1 VTKPARNATQDTPDT
16 RDHLYEPAL
25 IKLAPERA
33 PQVER
38 EQILDQG
45 SEGACTGFALAAVIN
60 HSALGYRPPAPEAI
74 EPKTAPGVR

>member
-1 VTKPARNATQDTPDT
+1 MTERAKNATQDAPAM
-16 RDHLYEPAL
+16 RDRLYEPAL
-25 IKLAPERA
+25 VELAPERA

-38 EQILDQG
+38 EHVLDQG